1 MCVPLRNFE
10 VLIVIIKK
18 LDNGRKETTNHLVIY
33 ALQEGNSE
41 GGGGGGKRGEGKLPY
56 EEAPPERGAIF
67 RLQVL
72 GVGISLLEVY
82 EQYMKLRGKSLNFV
96 CKKAQNG

>member
-1 MCVPLRNFE
+1 ME
-10 VLIVIIKK
+10 EK
-18 LDNGRKETTNHLVIY
+18 TNHLVIY

-41 GGGGGGKRGEGKLPY
+41 GGGGGGGGKLLY

-82 EQYMKLRGKSLNFV
+82 EQYMKLRRKSVNFV

>member
-1 MCVPLRNFE
+1 MCAPLRNFE

-18 LDNGRKETTNHLVIY
+18 LDNGRKETINHLVIY

-41 GGGGGGKRGEGKLPY
+41 GGGGGGSGERGNSYTRRL
-56 EEAPPERGAIF
+56 PPERGAIF

-82 EQYMKLRGKSLNFV
+82 EQYMKLRGKSVNFV

>member
-18 LDNGRKETTNHLVIY
+18 LDNGRKETTNHLVIS

-41 GGGGGGKRGEGKLPY
+41 GGGGGRGERGEGKLLY
-56 EEAPPERGAIF
+56 
-67 RLQVL
+67 
-72 GVGISLLEVY
+72 
-82 EQYMKLRGKSLNFV
+82 
-96 CKKAQNG
+96 

>member
-1 MCVPLRNFE
+1 MRY
-10 VLIVIIKK
+10 
-18 LDNGRKETTNHLVIY
+18 RKEIPRGV
-33 ALQEGNSE
+33 
-41 GGGGGGKRGEGKLPY
+41 GGGGRSGERGNSYTRRL
-56 EEAPPERGAIF
+56 PPERGTIF

>member
-33 ALQEGNSE
+33 ALQEGKSE
-41 GGGGGGKRGEGKLPY
+41 GGGGKSEGGGPFSG
-56 EEAPPERGAIF
+56 F
-67 RLQVL
+67 RYKV
-72 GVGISLLEVY
+72 
-82 EQYMKLRGKSLNFV
+82 
-96 CKKAQNG
+96 